1 MEELTNTYLLDINA
15 MTEGLVIRL
24 APSRLLIAF
33 SLETG
38 MRSTSQSIE
47 KQTLVSKSKR
57 KWFKQII
64 IIPAR

>member
-24 APSRLLIAF
+24 APSRLPIAF

-38 MRSTSQSIE
+38 MRFTSQSIE

>member
-1 MEELTNTYLLDINA
+1 MEELKNTYLLDINA

>member
-47 KQTLVSKSKR
+47 KQTLASKSKR

>member
-1 MEELTNTYLLDINA
+1 MEELTNTYLLNINA
-15 MTEGLVIRL
+15 MTEGLVIHL